1 MAKTKTFNR
10 RELRGLAIVAIGGQI
25 QRINDNFFLV
35 KSQSVPEVFHEVMW
49 VDGKWTCD
57 CQDYIERGK
66 PCKHIYAV
74 NFLLSLPLIV
84 LSNSDAFEKQ
94 CPYCGSAETT
104 LKGFRYNKSGAVRL
118 RKCKICKR
126 RFKDTLNNEPLSVKE
141 ALAVIALD
149 LYFKGVSLRDIRN
162 HIWQV
167 YGADKPVST
176 LHRWIIKLVK
186 TLNETFDK
194 IKSEIGDRWLAD
206 ETIIK
211 VNGKAKYLWNILDYE
226 TRYHIASVLGE
237 GRGAKE
243 ALGVIKNAIEKT
255 GKHPKQLVTDG
266 LKSYSKALEMLKNL
280 QIEHIGNVGLASPEN
295 NNRIE
300 RLHGTIKSWTKNRRG
315 MKTHSQEL
323 IEGYRFY
330 YNHLRPNTALNE
342 RAPAE
347 TNKKAK
353 WISIVGNSI
362 SKTRKHA

>member
-1 MAKTKTFNR
+1 MARNVFNR
-10 RELRGLAIVAIGGQI
+10 RELRGLAIVATGGQI
-25 QRINDNFFLV
+25 QRVNDNFFLV
-35 KSQSVPEVFHEVMW
+35 KSQSIPEFSYEVAW
-49 VDGKWTCD
+49 VNGKWTCD
-57 CQDYIERGK
+57 CSDYTKRNK

-74 NFLLSLPLIV
+74 NFLLNLPLIV
-84 LSNSDAFEKQ
+84 LSNSEAFEKR
-94 CPYCGSAETT
+94 CPYCGSSETT

-118 RKCKICKR
+118 RKCKQCKR

-186 TLNETFDK
+186 TLNEAFDK

-226 TRYHIASVLGE
+226 TRYHIASVLTE
-237 GRGAKE
+237 GRSAKE
-243 ALGVIKNAIEKT
+243 AFEVIKNAIEKT

-266 LKSYSKALEMLKNL
+266 LKSYSRALEMLKNL
-280 QIEHIGNVGLASPEN
+280 QIEHISNVGLASPEN

-300 RLHGTIKSWTKNRRG
+300 RLHGTIKNWTKNKRG
-315 MKTHSQEL
+315 MKNHSQEL
-323 IEGYRFY
+323 IEGYRLY
-330 YNHLRPNTALNE
+330 YNHLRPNIALKE
-342 RAPAE
+342 RAPDD
-347 TNKKAK
+347 TNIKPK
-353 WISIVGNSI
+353 WVSLLNNCV

>member
-1 MAKTKTFNR
+1 MAEMKVYNR

-25 QRINDNFFLV
+25 QRVNDLFLV
-35 KSQSVPEVFHEVMW
+35 KSQSVPEVFHKVMW
-49 VDGKWTCD
+49 VNGKWTCD
-57 CQDYIERGK
+57 CQDYMERGK
-66 PCKHIYAV
+66 PCKHVYAV
-74 NFLLSLPLIV
+74 NFFLNLPLIV
-84 LSNSDAFEKQ
+84 LSNSEAFEKR
-94 CPYCGSAETT
+94 CPYCGSRETT

-118 RKCKICKR
+118 RKCKKCKR

-149 LYFKGVSLRDIRN
+149 LYFKGVSLRDICN
-162 HIWQV
+162 HISQV
-167 YGADKPVST
+167 YGVNKPIST

-186 TLNETFDK
+186 TLNEAFDK
-194 IKSEIGDRWLAD
+194 IKPKIGDRWLAD

-226 TRYHIASVLGE
+226 TRYHIASVLTE

-243 ALGVIKNAIEKT
+243 ALEVIKNAIEKT
-255 GKHPKQLVTDG
+255 GKYPKQLVTDG
-266 LKSYSKALEMLKNL
+266 LKSYSKALEVLKNL
-280 QIEHIGNVGLASPEN
+280 KIEHISNVGLASPEN

-300 RLHGTIKSWTKNRRG
+300 RLHGTIKNWTKNKRG

-342 RAPAE
+342 RTPAE
-347 TNKKAK
+347 TNQKAK
-353 WISIVGNSI
+353 WISILGNSV
-362 SKTRKHA
+362 SKRRKHA